1 MKSGRVGSPHGLG
14 RNDHEKEILIFCKSI
29 QIQFVQK
36 SLALLHNYLETR
48 SSPSGSV
55 VKNLPANVGDMSS
68 IPGSKIPWRRKWQP
82 IPVFLPGKSHGQ
94 RSLVGYIQLY
104 AGARVRQNLANTQQ
118 LRNTQPPE
126 N

>member
-1 MKSGRVGSPHGLG
+1 MKSGRVGSPHVLG
-14 RNDHEKEILIFCKSI
+14 RNDHEKEILIFSKSI
-29 QIQFVQK
+29 QIPFVQK

-55 VKNLPANVGDMSS
+55 VKNLPASVGDMSS

-82 IPVFLPGKSHGQ
+82 TPVFLPGKFHGQ

-104 AGARVRQNLANTQQ
+104 GVARVRQNLATTQQ

>member
-68 IPGSKIPWRRKWQP
+68 IPGSKIPWRKEEMATHSSILAWEIPRTEEPGRLYTVVWGRKSQTE
-82 IPVFLPGKSHGQ
+82 LGQ
-94 RSLVGYIQLY
+94 HT
-104 AGARVRQNLANTQQ
+104 ATQKHAAS
-118 LRNTQPPE
+118 
-126 N
+126 

>member
-104 AGARVRQNLANTQQ
+104 GGARVRQNLANTQQ